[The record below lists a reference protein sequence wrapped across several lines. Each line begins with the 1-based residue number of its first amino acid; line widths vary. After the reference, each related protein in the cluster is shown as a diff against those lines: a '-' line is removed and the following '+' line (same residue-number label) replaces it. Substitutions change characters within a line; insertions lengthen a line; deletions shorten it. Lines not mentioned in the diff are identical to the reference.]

1 MRPSLEQV
9 LRSYD
14 DTAPLERATTI
25 PGDWYTDPRVAEL
38 EARTVFGRSWQM
50 VGRAEQ
56 VAKPGQYVTAEVG
69 GEPIVAVRGA
79 DGVLRAFFN
88 VCRHHAAAVMTEP
101 CGEAQHLRCPYH
113 GWTYGLDGALKG
125 VPEFDGVQ
133 SFEREKTG
141 LMPLRVETWEKF
153 VFVCL
158 DPQAPPLA
166 QFLGSMV
173 ERFKPMHLDKL
184 HFAGRRVFELK
195 CNWKVFVDN
204 YLDGG
209 YHVPHLHKGLNSILE
224 YKNYTIENDGNFCL
238 QSSPIDSS
246 GGEQMTAQVRQ
257 GRALYFWLYPNVMFN
272 WYEGYLDTNLVLPL
286 GIDRMAVIFEFY
298 FADVSAASA
307 ARNQQSMDVSER
319 IQDEDHAICES
330 VQRGLSSRTQKK
342 NDASGGSGRRALSSR
357 AYGTGRLSVR
367 REAGEHLFHRLLAR
381 DLKSGLGRS
390 SAADSSGG
398 AKTPRRAY
406 LPKVFQDLA
415 RRVCP

>member
-1 MRPSLEQV
+1 MNADLDKI

-14 DTAPLERATTI
+14 DTAPLERASTI
-25 PGDWYTDPRVAEL
+25 PGPWYTDERIAEL
-38 EARTVFGRSWQM
+38 ERQAVFGRTWQM

-56 VAKPGQYVTAEVG
+56 VARPGQYLTAEVG
-69 GEPIVAVRGA
+69 GEPVVVVRGS
-79 DGVLRAFFN
+79 DGTLRGFFN

-101 CGEAQHLRCPYH
+101 CGQAQVLRCPYH

-133 SFEREKTG
+133 NFEREKTG
-141 LMPLRVETWEKF
+141 LAPVRADTWEKF
-153 VFVCL
+153 VFVTL
-158 DPQAPPLA
+158 DAHAQPLA
-166 QFLGSMV
+166 EYLGGMV
-173 ERFKPMHLDKL
+173 ERFKPMHLEKL

-224 YKNYTIENDGNFCL
+224 YKNYTIENDGRFCL
-238 QSSPIDSS
+238 QSSPIDAS

-298 FADVSAASA
+298 FADVSAAAA

-330 VQRGLSSRTQKK
+330 VQRGLK
-342 NDASGGSGRRALSSR
+342 SR
-357 AYGTGRLSVR
+357 AYGAGRLSVR
-367 REAGEHLFHRLLAR
+367 REAGEHLFHRLLAH
-381 DLKSGLGRS
+381 DLKSAMGKS
-390 SAADSSGG
+390 VAAD
-398 AKTPRRAY
+398 
-406 LPKVFQDLA
+406 
-415 RRVCP
+415 